1 MSDYVGDCPGVLR
14 FSPAPPNGF
23 PQCDYTPQ
31 QPLLPPGPHHP
42 DQPHTVPEP
51 DTLVLVGLALAAA
64 IALKKRRK

>member
-1 MSDYVGDCPGVLR
+1 MNDYVGDCPGVLR

-42 DQPHTVPEP
+42 INPRTPCRSPTHSFWWASRSP
-51 DTLVLVGLALAAA
+51 L
-64 IALKKRRK
+64 RSR